1 MANEECTATGHIEQ
15 EVSRTGSEAA
25 EQDREVGSR
34 AES

>member
-1 MANEECTATGHIEQ
+1 MANEECAATGNIEQ
-15 EVSRTGSEAA
+15 EASRAGSAAA